1 MLLRILY
8 TLKVIRMIDAN
19 LEMTDKIGYL
29 LFKKGIIDE
38 VILEKALNA
47 KANDKNK
54 IKRNLAQILV
64 QDFKYD
70 HDLIFREV
78 ALLYA
83 FRELDTRPEE
93 IPPQRIEQIKQLI
106 NNVPDQLKLQLME
119 HKIIPFMYDD
129 RMREKL
135 IIAAIDPTDRNIPK
149 IAFGLNAKK
158 YEVIYIRK
166 KDYDKLINTVIPPEN
181 VFLKMMEQ
189 SDESEVHIED
199 ENSLDED
206 VLNAEINKSALINLV
221 EGALV
226 EAVRKGASDIH
237 FIPKSGNKTEIMMRV
252 DGGLQRWHIQEGTLP
267 EAVMAVVKDRSKGMD
282 RFERER
288 AQDGFIQREIDGH
301 IIRFRVSVLPMVGT
315 ELKNKFESVVIRILD
330 DRKVIKDLDKLGLT
344 GYTKDVFVKAINQPQ
359 GMIILTGPTG
369 SGKST
374 TLVAALYQVID
385 PTVNV
390 LTVEDPVEY
399 VIEGARQLK
408 IGYKMNFEQA
418 IRSILRHDP
427 DIVLVGEMRD
437 KETAETAIKLANTG
451 HLTFSTLHTNDA
463 PSAVA
468 RLYKMGIEPF
478 LIAYAINLI
487 VAQRLIR
494 TLCNNCKKQV
504 VSYDEGLMSAAG
516 LKIEE
521 YQQYTIYEA
530 GGCEKCNNTGYK
542 GRMAIHEALYFTKEL
557 RQIIVRS
564 GIEVDEEAIRVQ
576 AKKDGSLSLR
586 DSGFEKAKLGLTS
599 IQEVVAATSED

>member
-1 MLLRILY
+1 
-8 TLKVIRMIDAN
+8 MIDTN

-29 LFKKGIIDE
+29 LFKKGIIDA
-38 VILEKALNA
+38 IMLEKALNA
-47 KANDKNK
+47 KTNDKNK

-64 QDFKYD
+64 QDFGYD
-70 HDLIFREV
+70 HDTIFREV
-78 ALLYA
+78 AILYA

-93 IPPQRIEQIKQLI
+93 FSSQRLDSIKQMI
-106 NNVPDQLKLQLME
+106 IGAGDILKGQILE
-119 HKIIPFMYDD
+119 HKIIPFMFDERIKD
-129 RMREKL
+129 KL
-135 IIAAIDPTDRNIPK
+135 ILAAIDPTDRTIPK

-166 KDYDKLINTVIPPEN
+166 KDYEKLIQIILPPEN
-181 VFLKMMEQ
+181 VYLKMME
-189 SDESEVHIED
+189 ESVGELQIDKD
-199 ENSLDED
+199 ENSLDEQELD
-206 VLNAEINKSALINLV
+206 AEINKSALINLV

-226 EAVRKGASDIH
+226 EGVRMGASDIH
-237 FIPKSGNKTEIMMRV
+237 FVPKSGNKTDILFRI
-252 DGGLQRWHIQEGTLP
+252 DGNLQVWHVQDGTLP
-267 EAVMAVVKDRSKGMD
+267 EAVVAVVKDRSKGMD
-282 RFERER
+282 RFEREK
-288 AQDGFIQREIDGH
+288 AQDGFIQREIDSH

-315 ELKNKFESVVIRILD
+315 ELKNKFESIVIRILD
-330 DRKVIKDLDKLGLT
+330 DRKVIRDLEKLGLI
-344 GYTKDVFVKAINQPQ
+344 GYSKDAFTKAINQPQ
-359 GMIILTGPTG
+359 GMVILTGPTG

-408 IGYKMNFEQA
+408 IGFKMNFEQA

-437 KETAETAIKLANTG
+437 KETADVAIKLANTG

-487 VAQRLIR
+487 VAQRLVR
-494 TLCNNCKKQV
+494 RLCPNCKKR
-504 VSYDEGLMSAAG
+504 VSNYDEAIMKAAA
-516 LKIEE
+516 LDIAEWRN
-521 YQQYTIYEA
+521 YNVYEPK
-530 GGCEKCNNTGYK
+530 GCEKCNSTGFK
-542 GRMAIHEALYFTKEL
+542 GRLAIHEALYFTKEL
-557 RQIIVRS
+557 RQIIVKS
-564 GIEVDEEAIRVQ
+564 GEDVDEEKIRIQ
-576 AKKDGSLSLR
+576 AKKDGSLNLR
-586 DSGFEKAKLGLTS
+586 EAGLEKVKLGLTS
-599 IQEVVAATSED
+599 IEEVLASTSED

>member
-1 MLLRILY
+1 
-8 TLKVIRMIDAN
+8 MIDTN

-29 LFKKGIIDE
+29 LFKKGIIDA
-38 VILEKALNA
+38 IMLEKALNA

-54 IKRNLAQILV
+54 IKRNLPQILV
-64 QDFKYD
+64 QDFGYD
-70 HDLIFREV
+70 HDTIFREV
-78 ALLYA
+78 AILYA
-83 FRELDTRPEE
+83 FRELDTKPEE
-93 IPPQRIEQIKQLI
+93 FSSQRLDSIKQMI
-106 NNVPDQLKLQLME
+106 VGTGEMLKGQILE
-119 HKIIPFMYDD
+119 HKIIPFMFDERIKD
-129 RMREKL
+129 KL
-135 IIAAIDPTDRNIPK
+135 ILAAIDPTDRNIPK

-166 KDYDKLINTVIPPEN
+166 KDYEKLIQIILPPEN
-181 VFLKMMEQ
+181 VYLKMME
-189 SDESEVHIED
+189 ESVGELQIDKD
-199 ENSLDED
+199 ENSLDEQELD
-206 VLNAEINKSALINLV
+206 AEINKSALINLV

-226 EAVRKGASDIH
+226 EGVRMGASDIH
-237 FIPKSGNKTEIMMRV
+237 FVPKSGNKTDILFRI
-252 DGGLQRWHIQEGTLP
+252 DGNLQVWHVQDGTLP
-267 EAVMAVVKDRSKGMD
+267 EAVVAVVKDRSKGMD

-288 AQDGFIQREIDGH
+288 AQDGFIQREIDNH

-315 ELKNKFESVVIRILD
+315 ELKNKFESIVIRILD
-330 DRKVIKDLDKLGLT
+330 DRKVIRDLDKLGLI
-344 GYTKDVFVKAINQPQ
+344 GYSKDAFTKAINQPQ
-359 GMIILTGPTG
+359 GMVILTGPTG

-408 IGYKMNFEQA
+408 IGFKMNFEQA

-437 KETAETAIKLANTG
+437 KETADVAIKLANTG

-487 VAQRLIR
+487 VAQRLVR
-494 TLCNNCKKQV
+494 RLCTNCKKR
-504 VSYDEGLMSAAG
+504 VSNYDEAIMKAAD
-516 LKIEE
+516 LNIAEWRN
-521 YQQYTIYEA
+521 YNIYEPK
-530 GGCEKCNNTGYK
+530 GCEKCNGTGFK
-542 GRMAIHEALYFTKEL
+542 GRLAIHEALYFTKEL
-557 RQIIVRS
+557 RQIIVKS
-564 GIEVDEEAIRVQ
+564 GEDVDEEKIRVQ

-586 DSGFEKAKLGLTS
+586 EAGLEKVKLGLTS
-599 IQEVVAATSED
+599 IEEVLASTSED

>member
-1 MLLRILY
+1 
-8 TLKVIRMIDAN
+8 MIDTN

-29 LFKKGIIDE
+29 LFKKGIIDAQM
-38 VILEKALNA
+38 LEKALTA
-47 KANDKNK
+47 KSNDTSK

-70 HDLIFREV
+70 HDTIFREV
-78 ALLYA
+78 AILYA
-83 FRELDTRPEE
+83 FRELDTPPEE
-93 IPPQRIEQIKQLI
+93 IPPQRIEAIRQMI
-106 NNVPDQLKLQLME
+106 NNSGDSLKTQILE
-119 HKIIPFMYDD
+119 HKVIPFMYDD
-129 RMREKL
+129 RIKDKL
-135 IIAAIDPTDRNIPK
+135 ILAAIDPTDRNIPK

-166 KDYDKLINTVIPPEN
+166 KDYEKLINIILPPEN
-181 VFLKMMEQ
+181 VYLKMME
-189 SDESEVHIED
+189 ESETELHIDVD
-199 ENSLDED
+199 EFALDEQELD
-206 VLNAEINKSALINLV
+206 AEINKSALINLV
-221 EGALV
+221 EAALI
-226 EAVRKGASDIH
+226 EGVRKGASDIH
-237 FIPKSGNKTEIMMRV
+237 FVPMSGNKTEILIRI
-252 DGGLQRWHIQEGTLP
+252 DGNLMPWHIQEGTLP
-267 EAVMAVVKDRSKGMD
+267 EAVVAVVKDRSKGMD
-282 RFERER
+282 RFEREM
-288 AQDGFIQREIDGH
+288 AQDGFIQREIDNH
-301 IIRFRVSVLPMVGT
+301 VIRYRVSVLPMVGT

-330 DRKVIKDLDKLGLT
+330 DRKVIKDLDKLGLA
-344 GYTKDVFVKAINQPQ
+344 GYAKDVFKKAINQPQ
-359 GMIILTGPTG
+359 GMVILTGPTG

-437 KETAETAIKLANTG
+437 KETADVAIKLANTG

-463 PSAVA
+463 PSAVS

-494 TLCNNCKKQV
+494 RLCPDCKKRV
-504 VSYDEGLMSAAG
+504 ANFNEEFMDAAG
-516 LKIEE
+516 LNIAEWRN
-521 YQQYTIYEA
+521 YTIYEPHGCDKC
-530 GGCEKCNNTGYK
+530 GGTGYK
-542 GRMAIHEALYFTKEL
+542 GRLAIHEALYFTKDI
-557 RQIIVRS
+557 RQLIVKAS
-564 GIEVDEEAIRVQ
+564 SEVDEESIRIQ
-576 AKKDGSLSLR
+576 ARKDGTINLR
-586 DSGFEKAKLGLTS
+586 DAGFEKVKLGLTS
-599 IQEVVAATSED
+599 LQEVIASTSEE